1 MKTHFRGWIGVLV
14 LLSACRSTEAVAAD
28 TDRGLHDHHVH
39 LLGPQL
45 LADWKSLGVTFSRPD
60 EVYLQPD
67 SLFEPRGDEP
77 PLASALL
84 VPMAHFYGNEEFRS
98 GLGLT
103 LEQEHARVRAEND
116 HVAAQ
121 AARFPGRACLLA
133 SVDLLRPYAQEELER
148 CNATY
153 PIAGVKIHLASAGF
167 HFEDPEHVS
176 ALARTARWASERGL
190 FMLLHLDP
198 QRRGLVTGDV
208 TRLLDEVLGPLP
220 SMRVVI
226 AHAGG
231 SGGFGPWPR
240 SVLETI
246 AAWLASEQAAGRPRR
261 GFFVD
266 LSTVPMIRESEGL
279 PPSTEEEIAALA
291 PVVRR
296 LGLEHV
302 LFASD
307 YPVFDPRDQAV
318 FLRERCGFTEE
329 ELATIFAATILS
341 SPAGA
346 SAQRSDC

>member
-1 MKTHFRGWIGVLV
+1 M
-14 LLSACRSTEAVAAD
+14 LLTACRATPTQPVPTE
-28 TDRGLHDHHVH
+28 RGLHDHHVH

-45 LADWKSLGVTFSRPD
+45 IADWKSLGVTFSRPD

-67 SLFEPRGDEP
+67 SLFEARGEEP
-77 PLASALL
+77 PVAGALL
-84 VPMAHFYGNEEFRS
+84 VPMAHLYGNQEFRTE
-98 GLGLT
+98 LGYT

-121 AARFPGRACLLA
+121 AARFPERTRWLV

-148 CNATY
+148 CQAAY
-153 PIAGVKIHLASAGF
+153 PIAGVKVHLASAGF
-167 HFEDPEHVS
+167 HYEDPEHVA
-176 ALARTARWASERGL
+176 ALARTARWAHEHGL
-190 FMLLHLDP
+190 LLLLHLDP
-198 QRRGLVTGDV
+198 QRRGLVTADV
-208 TRLLDEVLGPLP
+208 TRLLDEVFGPLP

-246 AAWLASEQAAGRPRR
+246 AAWLADERAAGRARR
-261 GFFVD
+261 EFFVD
-266 LSTVPMIRESEGL
+266 LSTVPLIRESEGL

-329 ELATIFAATILS
+329 ELATIFAASILES
-341 SPAGA
+341 V
-346 SAQRSDC
+346 R